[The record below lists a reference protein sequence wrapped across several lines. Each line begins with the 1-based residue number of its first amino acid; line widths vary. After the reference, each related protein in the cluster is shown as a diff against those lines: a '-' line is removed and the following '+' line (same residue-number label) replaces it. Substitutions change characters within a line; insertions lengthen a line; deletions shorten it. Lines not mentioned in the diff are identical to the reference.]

1 LCGEESV
8 YFVRVYYHVRVDI
21 LKDVS
26 FLSREKQDVGPNSRI
41 LFFFVVVIVV
51 NNFFF
56 FFFFSCCSSSS
67 CERQDQSEHQQ

>member
-41 LFFFVVVIVV
+41 LFFFVVVV
-51 NNFFF
+51 NNNF

-67 CERQDQSEHQQ
+67 CEQQDQSEQQQ

>member
-8 YFVRVYYHVRVDI
+8 NFVRVYYHVRVDI

-41 LFFFVVVIVV
+41 LFFVVVVV
-51 NNFFF
+51 NNNFF

-67 CERQDQSEHQQ
+67 CEQQDQSEQQQQ

>member
-41 LFFFVVVIVV
+41 LFVVVVVVV
-51 NNFFF
+51 NNNFF

-67 CERQDQSEHQQ
+67 CEQQDQSEQQQ

>member
-8 YFVRVYYHVRVDI
+8 NFVRVYYHVRVDI

-41 LFFFVVVIVV
+41 LFVVVVVVV
-51 NNFFF
+51 NNNFF

-67 CERQDQSEHQQ
+67 CEQQDQSEQQQ